1 MGLDHTCQP
10 NEGETIIDIRLAMKG
25 RVAKI
30 SGQSNITNR
39 TNDQKKKDERVEWVY
54 VKFIKSLVMY
64 RIIQQLTAR
73 QAYKKSFILTYLYV
87 IFSVAYIF
95 FYWIVQRLALA
106 VTLVTLLQ
114 VSKDQ
119 ECRSSLQLQSLWLH
133 CYGAWP

>member
-30 SGQSNITNR
+30 GGQSNITNR

-95 FYWIVQRLALA
+95 FIGLYNALP
-106 VTLVTLLQ
+106 LL
-114 VSKDQ
+114 
-119 ECRSSLQLQSLWLH
+119 
-133 CYGAWP
+133 